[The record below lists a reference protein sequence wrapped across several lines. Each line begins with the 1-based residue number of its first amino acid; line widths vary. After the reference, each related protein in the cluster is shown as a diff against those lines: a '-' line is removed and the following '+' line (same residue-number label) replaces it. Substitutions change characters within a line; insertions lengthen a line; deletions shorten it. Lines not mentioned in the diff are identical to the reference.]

1 MYKIFYYNFND
12 IFFFQEPEP
21 KKAPT
26 PEPIK
31 KEEPKKPSSPI
42 PKPENPNCDYEIT
55 VKKDIGVSNVP
66 ISLKIFGTK
75 GETNVLNL
83 VPPETKSLL
92 NVDIN
97 RSDKY
102 TKNEKNVGEVS

>member
-1 MYKIFYYNFND
+1 MSNK
-12 IFFFQEPEP
+12 EPEP
-21 KKAPT
+21 KKAPS
-26 PEPIK
+26 PEPVK
-31 KEEPKKPSSPI
+31 KEQPKKPPSPI
-42 PKPENPNCDYEIT
+42 PAPKPENPNCDYEIT

-66 ISLKIFGTK
+66 ISLNILGTK
-75 GETNVLNL
+75 GETSVLNL

-102 TKNEKNVGEVS
+102 TKNEKNVGEVSILFCCC